1 MSPTVRTQFDIAAS
15 NIAASNIAA
24 SNIVASN
31 IAASTVVIS
40 NVSPSETDLRKRF
53 QAIFHNT
60 FQFMFLVNVDGVILE
75 MNQAATNITGIPAR
89 EAIGKAF
96 WLLECWLDVSARNK
110 LQTSLFRASGGEFVR
125 YTSEIR
131 NLEGAS
137 AVIDFSIKPIFNDI
151 GNIDFFVAEG
161 RDITSIKRMEFE
173 RDRERQYAD
182 TLHKLNE
189 LKNEFVSQVSHELR
203 TPLASIIGFAQTL
216 LRSPM
221 IQPEKAQQF
230 LTIILDDGRRLE
242 RLVEDLLDISRIESG
257 KTTLLKQRLNVN
269 AVLDYAQHII
279 ASEAASKHITLEH
292 EYESPIRMLDF
303 DHDRMT
309 QVFVNL
315 LANAVKFTP
324 QHGRV
329 RVFTSFVEDTTAGS
343 AELLLAVSD
352 TGVGIPAADIPRLFE
367 KFFRAKQRDTNGKE
381 IRGTGL
387 GLAIAK
393 QIIELHGGRMSVES
407 RFGTGSTFTVAL
419 PLSEAGMA

>member
-1 MSPTVRTQFDIAAS
+1 MPTTDRTPS
-15 NIAASNIAA
+15 E
-24 SNIVASN
+24 
-31 IAASTVVIS
+31 
-40 NVSPSETDLRKRF
+40 VSLSETDLRKRF

-60 FQFMFLVNVDGVILE
+60 FQFMFLVSVDGLILE
-75 MNQAATNITGIPAR
+75 MNQAATNITGIPAK
-89 EAIGKAF
+89 EVIGQAF
-96 WLLECWLDVSARNK
+96 WLLDCWLDDAARNK
-110 LQTSLFRASGGEFVR
+110 LQTSIFRASGGEFVR

-137 AVIDFSIKPIFNDI
+137 AVIDFSIKPIFNEI
-151 GNIDFFVAEG
+151 GDIDFFVAEG

-182 TLHKLNE
+182 TLQKLNE

-216 LRSPM
+216 LRSPT

-257 KTTLLKQRLNVN
+257 KTNLLKQTLDVN
-269 AVLDYAQHII
+269 GVLDYAQHII

-292 EYESPIRMLDF
+292 DYESDARMLDF

-324 QHGRV
+324 QNGHVHVSTRL
-329 RVFTSFVEDTTAGS
+329 AGS
-343 AELLLAVSD
+343 EETELLVAVRD
-352 TGVGIPAADIPRLFE
+352 TGVGIPAADLPRLFE
-367 KFFRAKQRDTNGKE
+367 KFFRAKQRDTDGKE

-393 QIIELHGGRMSVES
+393 QIIELHGGRMTVES
-407 RFGTGSTFTVAL
+407 TFGEGSTFTVAL
-419 PLSEAGMA
+419 PLGNPTLAN

>member
-1 MSPTVRTQFDIAAS
+1 MLTTEHSQPGYLPDI
-15 NIAASNIAA
+15 
-24 SNIVASN
+24 
-31 IAASTVVIS
+31 
-40 NVSPSETDLRKRF
+40 SPSETDLRKRF

-60 FQFMFLVNVDGVILE
+60 FQFMFLVSVNGLILE
-75 MNQAATNITGIPAR
+75 MNQAATNITGIPAK
-89 EAIGKAF
+89 EAIGQAF
-96 WLLECWLDVSARNK
+96 WQLDCWLDEAAQNK
-110 LQTSLFRASGGEFVR
+110 LQTSIFRASGGEFVR
-125 YTSEIR
+125 YTTEIR

-151 GNIDFFVAEG
+151 GDIDFFVAEG

-182 TLHKLNE
+182 TLQRLNE

-216 LRSPM
+216 LRSPA
-221 IQPEKAQQF
+221 IEPEKAQQF

-257 KTTLLKQRLNVN
+257 KTNLLKKILNIN
-269 AVLDYAQHII
+269 GVLDYAQHII
-279 ASEAASKHITLEH
+279 ASEASSKHITLEH
-292 EYESPIRMLDF
+292 EYESPERMFDF

-309 QVFVNL
+309 QVFVNV

-324 QHGRV
+324 QNGRV
-329 RVFTSFVEDTTAGS
+329 RVITRLVGS
-343 AELLLAVSD
+343 ENPELLIAVTD
-352 TGVGIPAADIPRLFE
+352 TGVGIPEADIPRLFE
-367 KFFRAKQRDTNGKE
+367 KFFRSKQRDTDGKE

-393 QIIELHGGRMSVES
+393 QIIELHGGRMTVES
-407 RFGTGSTFTVAL
+407 IFGKGSTFTVVL
-419 PLSEAGMA
+419 PLVNESM